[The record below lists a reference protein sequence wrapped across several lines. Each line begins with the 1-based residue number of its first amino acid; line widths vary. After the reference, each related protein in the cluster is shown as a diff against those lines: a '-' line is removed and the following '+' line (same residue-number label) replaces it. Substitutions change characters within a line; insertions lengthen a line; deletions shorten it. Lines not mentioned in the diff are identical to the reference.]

1 LEVLRAD
8 RADVPPGLAIDAGL
22 CGWTLARAYTCSG
35 DGIVPAAC
43 LGGSGTSGEAIADF
57 AEAYANQNERDHAA
71 PQAAVKGRQ
80 NRGDHQI

>member
-1 LEVLRAD
+1 VARG
-8 RADVPPGLAIDAGL
+8 RTPGLWAPWSL
-22 CGWTLARAYTCSG
+22 TCCG

-43 LGGSGTSGEAIADF
+43 LGGSGTSGQAIADF

-71 PQAAVKGRQ
+71 RHAAVKGRQ